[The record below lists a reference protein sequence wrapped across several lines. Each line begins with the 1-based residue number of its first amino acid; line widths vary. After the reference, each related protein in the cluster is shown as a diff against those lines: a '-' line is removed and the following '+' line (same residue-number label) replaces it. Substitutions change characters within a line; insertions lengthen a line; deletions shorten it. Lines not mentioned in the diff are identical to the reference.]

1 MPRPEHHYSQRAG
14 WLRAAVLGA
23 NDGILSIAGLLMG
36 VAAATSD
43 FAVLMQSG
51 VAGALAGSFSMAAGE
66 YVSVRTQSDI
76 EETDLKIEQKALR
89 DAPDEEKEELAEIYR
104 RRGLDHDLAERVADQ
119 LMKHDALLTHA
130 RDELGISDQTRARP
144 IQAAFSSATSFLL
157 GAAIPMTAILLAP
170 HSNLMT
176 VIAFSTLLSLASLG
190 AVSAKLSGA
199 SPFASVSRIVFWGVV
214 TMATTSIIGTL
225 IGANL

>member
-1 MPRPEHHYSQRAG
+1 MPHAEHHYSQRAG

-43 FAVLMQSG
+43 FAALIQSG

-66 YVSVRTQSDI
+66 YVSVRTQTDI

-104 RRGLDHDLAERVADQ
+104 RRGLDHDLGG
-119 LMKHDALLTHA
+119 K
-130 RDELGISDQTRARP
+130 GC
-144 IQAAFSSATSFLL
+144 
-157 GAAIPMTAILLAP
+157 
-170 HSNLMT
+170 
-176 VIAFSTLLSLASLG
+176 
-190 AVSAKLSGA
+190 
-199 SPFASVSRIVFWGVV
+199 
-214 TMATTSIIGTL
+214 
-225 IGANL
+225 